1 MNLQIGVCLDDGRTV
16 NKTFTVNA
24 TITGQVKSNVDIIN
38 PVFII
43 ATPSDIN
50 INYCYCSDFNRY
62 YYVDNVE
69 VMTGGKV
76 ALNCRVDV
84 LKSFA
89 NGIKDLNCII
99 DKQEKTSESNLYK
112 DDGSFVM
119 LNKAQNQV
127 INFSNGLND
136 NFEYVLVVA
145 GA

>member
-16 NKTFTVNA
+16 DKTFTVNA
-24 TITGQVKSNVDIIN
+24 TITGQVKNNVDIIN

-43 ATPSDIN
+43 ATPSDLN
-50 INYCYCSDFNRY
+50 INYCYCSDFGRY

-119 LNKAQNQV
+119 LNTAQNQV